1 MINKT
6 IAEVD
11 EQLTSDPTDQKNEED
26 NGQAQ
31 ASSSKSSPLIHEN
44 TGISHIFIRMHLR

>member
-6 IAEVD
+6 ISEVD
-11 EQLTSDPTDQKNEED
+11 EELTSDPTDQKNDKD

-44 TGISHIFIRMHLR
+44 TDLSHIFT